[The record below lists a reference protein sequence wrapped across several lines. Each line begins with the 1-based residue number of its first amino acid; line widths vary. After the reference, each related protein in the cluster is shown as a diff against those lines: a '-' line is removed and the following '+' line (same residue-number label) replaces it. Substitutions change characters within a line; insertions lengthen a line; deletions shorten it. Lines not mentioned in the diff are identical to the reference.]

1 MSLPPETAAP
11 RAAHDV
17 THGDVAKGA
26 GAALLSRLGAVIEI
40 VAQPAYTLMFGLA
53 TYGLYTVLWSL
64 VNLVENV
71 ADLGMT
77 SALQRVVPQAASED
91 AAVAALRSAL
101 VLALVPCTLIAAGAS
116 IGAPWIADIVNVA
129 PADRPALAT
138 GVALF
143 AWALPLWAFIEI
155 GTSALRARRAFGPEI
170 RLRIVWEQV
179 IRLVVAT
186 GLWLAGV
193 DTLGLLIA
201 HLVSLTITA
210 AACVRLLSRYYDLR
224 LLLRGRRVPG
234 MMHETALAGLSV
246 LPSNVIGRVFSDAP
260 PVILNLLIPG
270 AGGATAAGLYGIA
283 RKLSSLI
290 QLVRMAFGYVMGP
303 LASAVARHDRRA
315 IQPLYGFA
323 TRLSTVLALPIA
335 ATIIAAADMLVRF
348 FGKEAAPAATVLIPL
363 AVARAVEAIGG
374 PAGAVQQVASK
385 RLQPVVNSLS
395 GLAVAALVATVAF
408 AVLPDVG
415 PVAMALAVGAGLV
428 VSSGF
433 SVWQLHRADGL
444 NPFFPPFGRA
454 VGVALLACGA
464 VFALLEATR
473 LLPFAARVP
482 LLPPI
487 MFGGLWMSVRYGLGE
502 ADKDAFGKLAARLRL
517 RRPEPTTINPGR
529 TPPLP

>member
-1 MSLPPETAAP
+1 MSDTPAPP

-17 THGDVAKGA
+17 THGDVARGA
-26 GAALLSRLGAVIEI
+26 GAALLSRLGAVIEV

-77 SALQRVVPQAASED
+77 SALQRVVPQARDEES
-91 AAVAALRSAL
+91 AVAALRSAL
-101 VLALVPCTLIAAGAS
+101 LLALIPCTAIAAAAS
-116 IGAPWIADIVNVA
+116 IGAPWIAGIVNVA

-138 GVALF
+138 GIALF

-170 RLRIVWEQV
+170 RLRIVWEQI

-201 HLVSLTITA
+201 HLISLTITA
-210 AACVRLLSRYYDLR
+210 GACIRLLGRHYDLR

-234 MMHETALAGLSV
+234 MLAETTLAGLSV
-246 LPSNVIGRVFSDAP
+246 LPSNIIARMFSDAP
-260 PVILNLLIPG
+260 PVVLNLLIPG

-290 QLVRMAFGYVMGP
+290 QLVRMAFSYVMGP
-303 LASAVARHDRRA
+303 LASAVARHDKSA

-335 ATIIAAADMLVRF
+335 ATIIAAADILVRL
-348 FGKEAAPAATVLIPL
+348 FGKDAAPAATLLVPL
-363 AVARAVEAIGG
+363 AVARAVEAVCG
-374 PAGAVQQVASK
+374 PAGAVQQVASR
-385 RLQPVVNSLS
+385 RLQPVINSVA
-395 GLAVAALVATVAF
+395 GLIVAAAVALLL
-408 AVLPDVG
+408 LPDAG
-415 PVAMALAVGAGLV
+415 PVAMAVAVGAGLI

-433 SVWQLHRADGL
+433 GLWQLHRNDRL
-444 NPFFPPFGRA
+444 NPFLPPYGRA
-454 VGVALLACGA
+454 IGWSSAACLLVALLLVAG
-464 VFALLEATR
+464 R
-473 LLPFAARVP
+473 LLPFAARVVLIAP
-482 LLPPI
+482 AL
-487 MFGGLWMSVRYGLGE
+487 FGGLWISVRYGLIE
-502 ADKDAFGKLAARLRL
+502 ADKQAFGRLGRTLRL
-517 RRPEPTTINPGR
+517 MRSDGG
-529 TPPLP
+529 